1 MIHGLVDARR
11 ARIAAALGDAG
22 RALAD
27 AAAASAGADAPPL
40 LALDVD
46 FARRRLT
53 AAGEEAEAAALREA
67 ICAQAR
73 ALGLLGVAR
82 SVEAFAAAHAPPGG

>member
-1 MIHGLVDARR
+1 
-11 ARIAAALGDAG
+11 
-22 RALAD
+22 
-27 AAAASAGADAPPL
+27 
-40 LALDVD
+40 VD
-46 FARRRLT
+46 FARAAALT